1 MRFLKGTL
9 AGPDRFR
16 LGAFYLHDEENGG
29 MTMTQEQ
36 YYQAHFDAMTA
47 INEYISG
54 VLLLSELKARLA
66 AIPSSTET
74 GLVDP
79 ATGLRF

>member
-1 MRFLKGTL
+1 
-9 AGPDRFR
+9 
-16 LGAFYLHDEENGG
+16 
-29 MTMTQEQ
+29 MTQEQ

-54 VLLLSELKARLA
+54 VLLLCELKTRLA